1 MWQNFG
7 ETGAFPMSME
17 NAKRQQYGQ
26 LSERKLE
33 EKALETEQANRELT
47 RELREYKRGGELS
60 EQIVN
65 SLPGVFYVMSRDGR
79 YLRWN
84 RNFERVV
91 GYSAE
96 EMRQLNPLDLFRGR
110 DRELMEQR
118 IRQAFETGEADIE
131 ADLYSRT
138 GASYPY
144 YFTGKLVVFDGQP
157 CLIGMGLDISERRQA
172 QLALQASQQRFTDL
186 VNEVEGVV
194 WEADATTFNFT
205 FVSNFA
211 ETLLGYPLSCWYE
224 PGFWREHI
232 HPDDRDSAVRYCL
245 ECTARGAGHDFE
257 YRMLSND
264 GRVVWLHDIV
274 TVEMVNG
281 QPQSLRG
288 VMMDI
293 SARKQEGA
301 ARALLEAQLR
311 QAQKMEALGTLAGGI
326 AHDFNNLLSTIAGN
340 AQLASDDAHAGRI
353 AHDSISEILR
363 AAQRAK
369 DLVQRILAF
378 SRPQEQRL
386 APVQLGPV
394 LVEAVRLLRS
404 TLPAGVELSF
414 LDTSQLPDV
423 RADGSQIH
431 QVVMNL
437 VTNAWHA
444 LEGRAGRIAISAEL
458 KTLDMPLVI
467 ATPPLNAGEYVR
479 ISVIDDGKGMDET
492 TAARIFEP
500 FYTTKAPGQ
509 GTGLGLAVVHGI
521 VRSHGGGIVVTSEP
535 GCGSRFDVY
544 LPVSPEEAEVAKP
557 TANVSAP
564 TQAQGHGEHILYVD
578 DDEALV
584 YLVER
589 FLQRLGYRVSG
600 YTLATDALAAFRA
613 DPHTFDLIIT
623 DSNMP
628 GMSGLELARELLK
641 VRADAAVVL
650 TSGYLR
656 TEEIEKARALG
667 VMDVILKPNTIEEL
681 GPTLKRVL
689 QTGR

>member
-1 MWQNFG
+1 
-7 ETGAFPMSME
+7 
-17 NAKRQQYGQ
+17 
-26 LSERKLE
+26 
-33 EKALETEQANRELT
+33 
-47 RELREYKRGGELS
+47 
-60 EQIVN
+60 
-65 SLPGVFYVMSRDGR
+65 
-79 YLRWN
+79 
-84 RNFERVV
+84 
-91 GYSAE
+91 
-96 EMRQLNPLDLFRGR
+96 
-110 DRELMEQR
+110 
-118 IRQAFETGEADIE
+118 
-131 ADLYSRT
+131 
-138 GASYPY
+138 
-144 YFTGKLVVFDGQP
+144 
-157 CLIGMGLDISERRQA
+157 
-172 QLALQASQQRFTDL
+172 
-186 VNEVEGVV
+186 
-194 WEADATTFNFT
+194 
-205 FVSNFA
+205 
-211 ETLLGYPLSCWYE
+211 
-224 PGFWREHI
+224 
-232 HPDDRDSAVRYCL
+232 
-245 ECTARGAGHDFE
+245 
-257 YRMLSND
+257 
-264 GRVVWLHDIV
+264 
-274 TVEMVNG
+274 
-281 QPQSLRG
+281 LRG